1 MIIFEQFMLTL
12 TRGVD
17 LIYHPD
23 QQKLALG
30 GVGCLSLV
38 QVPVR
43 LWVTLAGPVPVDEG
57 FLVHVAKINAALRQS
72 LAEQEIKIR
81 NSLEVF
87 EWAREVLKR
96 KFPDFNVLR
105 LKLELSDRLSITWLK
120 ERQEMIQVSKKYE
133 LAASH
138 RLCNPDWDDKRNT
151 EVYGKCSNHQGHGHN
166 YLLEVTLRGKPDR
179 KTGELTN
186 LDEVD
191 KVVRQQIIDR
201 FDHKNLN
208 EDTPEFKELIPTVEN
223 MVKVFW
229 ELMIGRFGQAELVR
243 VAVWETEKT
252 YAEYFG
258 PIAGELRYSDSV

>member
-1 MIIFEQFMLTL
+1 MLTL

-23 QQKLALG
+23 QQSLVLG
-30 GVGCLSLV
+30 ELRCLSLA

-43 LWVTLAGPVPVDEG
+43 LWVTLEGPVPVDEG
-57 FLVHVAKINAALRQS
+57 FLVHVAKINATLRQS
-72 LAEQEIKIR
+72 LSEQEVIIE
-81 NSLEVF
+81 NGLDIF
-87 EWAREVLKR
+87 DWARGVLDR
-96 KFPDFNVLR
+96 KFCSFSVLR
-105 LKLELSDRLSITWLK
+105 LKLDLSSRLSMYWIR
-120 ERQEMIQVSKKYE
+120 ERQEMIQVSRKYE

-138 RLCNPDWDDKRNT
+138 RLFNPDWDENRNS
-151 EVYGKCSNHQGHGHN
+151 EVYGKCSNPQGHGHN
-166 YLLEVTLRGKPDR
+166 YLLELTLRGKPDR
-179 KTGELTN
+179 KTGELTD

-191 KVVRQQIIDR
+191 RVVREQVIDK

-208 EDTPEFKELIPTVEN
+208 EDTKEFKELIPTVEN

-229 ELMIGRFGQAELVR
+229 ELMTGRFGKAELVR

-258 PIAGELRYSDSV
+258 PGAGELRYSDSV